1 METFWKQI
9 TEFTSRMDQVIWGRP
24 MLMLLLGTGIF
35 LRAAWLY
42 AVLTIWLDH
51 EKDSRQAV
59 QSQGKYQEGNP

>member
-35 LRAAWLY
+35 LTVRLGFMQFRRFGWVMQKTVGKLFNP
-42 AVLTIWLDH
+42 
-51 EKDSRQAV
+51 KDTTQ
-59 QSQGKYQEGNP
+59 K

>member
-35 LRAAWLY
+35 L
-42 AVLTIWLDH
+42 TDH